1 MLRYMTM
8 GILNWMK
15 CTVLYIEK
23 GELHYFPFTQFQ
35 KTIKAT
41 TIRNVR
47 QKTVNIKFPVDI
59 EYLQR
64 IWTRKIGTM
73 TANKNEK
80 TQKQGKF
87 TVSVEGNIGSGKTA
101 LLEYFSSNFPE
112 TMVLP
117 EPVERWRNVKGHN
130 LLTYVQLTMINLHR
144 TSHTSPVKLMERS
157 IFSAK
162 YCFVENLYRSG
173 AMPEVEYIVLSE
185 WFDWLVNNE
194 DVHLDL
200 IVYLQTK
207 PEVVLERILKRCRE
221 EEVSVPLEYLQKLH
235 DLHENWLLKE
245 ISFHL
250 PCPVLS
256 SYVMKQNQ
264 NYICGYPPGTCHNQQ
279 KLFRKQNFKKKNV
292 V

>member
-87 TVSVEGNIGSGKTA
+87 T
-101 LLEYFSSNFPE
+101 
-112 TMVLP
+112 VLP